1 MPEFVNPFSVTVPE
15 RMLTRQELIRAIRL
29 DLAAE
34 EEAICLYMA
43 HADVTDDPLARR
55 VLIDVANEEREHV
68 GEFQRLLDILTG
80 DEPEWMSHGINE
92 VNEMA
97 AEVVEDTPE
106 GRR

>member
-43 HADVTDDPLARR
+43 HADVTEDPLARS
-55 VLIDVANEEREHV
+55 VLIDVANEEREHA

-97 AEVVEDTPE
+97 AEVVEDTSK